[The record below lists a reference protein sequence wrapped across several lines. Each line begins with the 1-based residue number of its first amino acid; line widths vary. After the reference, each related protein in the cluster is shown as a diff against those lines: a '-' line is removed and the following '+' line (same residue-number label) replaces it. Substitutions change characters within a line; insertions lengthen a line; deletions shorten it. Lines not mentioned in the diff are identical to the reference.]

1 MSFQQFKQE
10 LSTWL
15 TSLGAGQ
22 VSKEFFE
29 LIKNIGEARSK
40 QEESAIIV
48 KESQQLKQTL
58 AQPIDNKVPCLGLDL
73 SKTRFNFFG
82 TQPLII
88 LLNLSLLGL
97 LLINVASLLI
107 CVLCW

>member
-40 QEESAIIV
+40 QEESAIIL
-48 KESQQLKQTL
+48 KESHQLKQTL
-58 AQPIDNKVPCLGLDL
+58 AQPIDNKVDL
-73 SKTRFNFFG
+73 TC
-82 TQPLII
+82 QLIQ
-88 LLNLSLLGL
+88 
-97 LLINVASLLI
+97 
-107 CVLCW
+107 

>member
-58 AQPIDNKVPCLGLDL
+58 AQPIDNKVMAG
-73 SKTRFNFFG
+73 SVNHFFM
-82 TQPLII
+82 QQ
-88 LLNLSLLGL
+88 
-97 LLINVASLLI
+97 
-107 CVLCW
+107 

>member
-40 QEESAIIV
+40 QEESAIIL

-58 AQPIDNKVPCLGLDL
+58 AQPIDNKVDLTCQLHYFFDEFGWLAYPC
-73 SKTRFNFFG
+73 
-82 TQPLII
+82 
-88 LLNLSLLGL
+88 
-97 LLINVASLLI
+97 
-107 CVLCW
+107 C

>member
-48 KESQQLKQTL
+48 KESHQLKQAL
-58 AQPIDNKVPCLGLDL
+58 AQPIDNKVRSDSCHLF
-73 SKTRFNFFG
+73 SYF
-82 TQPLII
+82 Q
-88 LLNLSLLGL
+88 LLPTMG
-97 LLINVASLLI
+97 IRV
-107 CVLCW
+107 VTVTPMPVW

>member
-40 QEESAIIV
+40 QEESAIIL
-48 KESQQLKQTL
+48 KESHQLKQTL
-58 AQPIDNKVPCLGLDL
+58 AQPIDNKVDLTCQINSMIICL
-73 SKTRFNFFG
+73 
-82 TQPLII
+82 IV
-88 LLNLSLLGL
+88 LLT
-97 LLINVASLLI
+97 
-107 CVLCW
+107 CQE